1 MTDHTVSDFERAVR
15 RAAVIGKVRRI
26 YRRRARMRVSPGW
39 WLR

>member
-1 MTDHTVSDFERAVR
+1 VNAAEFERAVR

-26 YRRRARMRVSPGW
+26 FRRRWLKRASPGW